1 MTEKIIL
8 WISATNIDFFL
19 QWRLPDG
26 DKGKLNEMVEE
37 VKHYD
42 AKKLSNVGKAFSHFL
57 SLSNSAENHHRMRR
71 LREWML
77 ENKSSSALSTKQDS
91 ALGTIRRL
99 VSTHAMTADEVL
111 EALSLQTV
119 EIVLTG
125 K

>member
-1 MTEKIIL
+1 MFETTL
-8 WISATNIDFFL
+8 T
-19 QWRLPDG
+19 QWRLPGG

-37 VKHYD
+37 VKGYD
-42 AKKLSNVGKAFSHFL
+42 AKKISNVGRAFSHFL

-71 LREWML
+71 LREYML
-77 ENKSSSALSTKQDS
+77 ETQATAALSTKHDS

-111 EALSLQTV
+111 DALSKQSV

-125 K
+125 ESYKLI